1 MNCFEKIFLDLL
13 KNRKTLS
20 LEQEEKYK
28 KEIKAI
34 EIKIDNFIERI

>member
-13 KNRKTLS
+13 KDRKTIFE
-20 LEQEEKYK
+20 EQEEKNK
-28 KEIKAI
+28 KKIKAI